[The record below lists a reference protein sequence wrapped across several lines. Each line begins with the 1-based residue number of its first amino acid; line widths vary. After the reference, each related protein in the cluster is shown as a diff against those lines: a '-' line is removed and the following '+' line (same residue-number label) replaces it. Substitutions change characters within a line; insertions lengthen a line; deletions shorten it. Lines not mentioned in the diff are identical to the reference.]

1 MDGIFKARI
10 TKDEKMQLMG
20 HIVSGYPNFA
30 KSLDSALGIID
41 GGASYIEI
49 QFPFS
54 DPCADGEIIQNAC
67 DVSLKNGWKIEDG
80 WKLAEILSKK
90 SKIIIVTYANIIFK
104 YGIREFISKAK
115 EKGVYGIII
124 PDLIMGSDENIKKYA
139 NGINVISLI
148 TPNTPKERMKQII
161 KYSQSII
168 YVAARR
174 GVTGETTT
182 SIDTK
187 LIYEIKNLTNKKI
200 ALGFGINSKKQI
212 LEIKNMVDIV
222 VVGSYFVKII
232 GSINNN
238 HRIRLKEVTNKLI
251 NI

>member
-1 MDGIFKARI
+1 
-10 TKDEKMQLMG
+10 MQLMG
-20 HIVSGYPNFA
+20 HVISGYPNFI
-30 KSLDSALGIID
+30 KSVDSAKGIID
-41 GGASYIEI
+41 GGGVYLEI

-80 WKLAEILSKK
+80 WKMIEILSRKA
-90 SKIIIVTYANIIFK
+90 KIIIVTYANIIFK
-104 YGIREFISKAK
+104 YGIKKFLLKAK
-115 EKGVYGIII
+115 EKGAYGIII

-148 TPNTPKERMKQII
+148 TPNTRKERIKEII
-161 KYSQSII
+161 EYSQNIV

-182 SIDTK
+182 SID
-187 LIYEIKNLTNKKI
+187 INFINEIKNLTNKKI
-200 ALGFGINSKKQI
+200 ALGFGINSRNQI
-212 LEIKNMVDIV
+212 LEIKNIVDIV

-232 GSINNN
+232 GDVNNN
-238 HRIRLKEVTNKLI
+238 HRVILKEVTSKLI